1 MRQHTTVESNRRRP
15 NLKKRNC
22 QSIDLCNL
30 FQEWLNKQHQAFH
43 RFAYFISLPIYFPL
57 KQPCFTHC
65 RKESIPAVP
74 CCLGEEKRTFQT
86 AKRIQISH
94 EEKPW
99 GTKKFLLSWDFLF
112 LFESAGGGQEVKF

>member
-43 RFAYFISLPIYFPL
+43 RSAYFISLPIYFPL

-65 RKESIPAVP
+65 RKKASLL
-74 CCLGEEKRTFQT
+74 CLVALGRKRGLFKQQKEYKYHMRRNHGEQKSFYSVG
-86 AKRIQISH
+86 IFYF
-94 EEKPW
+94 
-99 GTKKFLLSWDFLF
+99 FLNLL
-112 LFESAGGGQEVKF
+112 GGGRK